1 MKRFIATAALSLLA
15 VPAFAEGDP
24 EAGQKGFNKCKSCHA
39 VSSPEGEVFV
49 KGGKTGPNLYGIP
62 GAQAGLVEGFK
73 YGADIVA
80 AGEAGL
86 IWDEEKFV
94 TYLMDPKKYLR
105 EFTGNSKAKSKMAFK
120 VKKGG
125 EDIYAFLVSVSPA
138 PEPAAEEAAEEGA
151 GAEAT
156 EASN

>member
-1 MKRFIATAALSLLA
+1 MKRLIATAALALLA
-15 VPAFAEGDP
+15 APAFAEGDA
-24 EAGQKGFNKCKSCHA
+24 EAGKKGFNKCKSCHA

-73 YGADIVA
+73 YGKDIVA
-80 AGEAGL
+80 AGESGL

-94 TYLMDPKKYLR
+94 AYLADPKAYLR

-138 PEPAAEEAAEEGA
+138 PAAEEAAEEGETE
-151 GAEAT
+151 GEA
-156 EASN
+156 ASN

>member
-24 EAGQKGFNKCKSCHA
+24 EAGKKGFNKCKSCHA

-125 EDIYAFLVSVSPA
+125 EDIYAFLVSVSTA

-151 GAEAT
+151 GAEA
-156 EASN
+156 SN